1 MYRRRKGKTM
11 QSEKTNK
18 QPLLTPIM
26 RWFLFAMVLANI
38 AGMMSPMLMPIYLTE
53 LGADIG
59 DVGLVFTLTS
69 ISILVLQI
77 FGGWVSDSIGRLRA
91 VAIGSVGGII
101 GLVAMLLAPTWQWMI
116 VAMSIYQIPFALVGP
131 SFQAFIAE
139 NSAEENRGKVFG
151 MTNSIY
157 QITGIVG
164 PPLGGLLA
172 GAFGF
177 KWMLAASGLLYAMAA
192 GLRIWMATTM
202 KSQAVETTGEKLSMA
217 SFKTSMVRMLG
228 MLLGGGVITWI
239 FLTDGIADIAFRMS
253 GELQPLFLEQIAGIG
268 VEQIGLLGSINAVA
282 AMFVPM
288 LSGKLVD
295 KQGER
300 LPLMI
305 GFFLIFVAFM
315 IFLQA
320 QNFLTFAVS
329 WAVFGFGGGM
339 LGPAYQSLITK
350 VVPNKMLGTFS
361 GVFYSSRGLIALP
374 APWLGAQLW
383 ERFSPQTPFI
393 VTAAAS
399 LIILAPIY
407 FKFKAPE
414 KAEKPQENIR
424 LSQPVEPTLAE
435 AID

>member
-1 MYRRRKGKTM
+1 M
-11 QSEKTNK
+11 QAPEKDKK
-18 QPLLTPIM
+18 QPLLSPIM

-69 ISILVLQI
+69 ISILILQI

-91 VAIGSVGGII
+91 VAIGSVGGIV
-101 GLVAMLLAPTWQWMI
+101 GFVAMLLAPTWQWMM
-116 VAMSIYQIPFALVGP
+116 VAMAVYQIPFALVGP

-151 MTNSIY
+151 LTSTIY

-177 KWMLAASGLLYAMAA
+177 KWMLTVSGLLYATAA

-202 KSQAVETTGEKLSMA
+202 KSQAVENTGEKLSMG
-217 SFKTSMVRMLG
+217 SFKTSMIRMLG

-253 GELQPLFLEQIAGIG
+253 GEIQPLFLKQIAGIG
-268 VEQIGLLGSINAVA
+268 VEQIGLLGSINAIA
-282 AMFVPM
+282 AMFVPL

-295 KQGER
+295 KHGER

-305 GFFLIFVAFM
+305 GFSLIFAALM

-320 QNFLTFAVS
+320 ENFLTFAAS

-361 GVFYSSRGLIALP
+361 GVFHSSLGLISLP

-383 ERFSPQTPFI
+383 ERFSPRTPFTI
-393 VTAAAS
+393 TAIAS
-399 LIILAPIY
+399 LVILVPIY

-414 KAEKPQENIR
+414 KPLEPQGKM
-424 LSQPVEPTLAE
+424 PVPTPGEPLLAE
-435 AID
+435 ATD

>member
-1 MYRRRKGKTM
+1 M
-11 QSEKTNK
+11 QAAENNKK

-26 RWFLFAMVLANI
+26 RRFLFAMVLANI
-38 AGMMSPMLMPIYLTE
+38 AGMISPMLMPIYLTE

-101 GLVAMLLAPTWQWMI
+101 SFVAMLLAPTWQWMI
-116 VAMSIYQIPFALVGP
+116 AALSIYQIPFALVGP

-151 MTNSIY
+151 MTNTIY
-157 QITGIVG
+157 QITGILG
-164 PPLGGLLA
+164 PPLGGLLV

-177 KWMLAASGLLYAMAA
+177 KWMLAVSGLLYAAAA

-202 KSQAVETTGEKLSMA
+202 KSQAVESTGDKLSMA

-228 MLLGGGVITWI
+228 LLVGGGVITWI
-239 FLTDGIADIAFRMS
+239 FLTDGISDIAFRMS

-268 VEQIGLLGSINAVA
+268 VEQIGLLGSINAIA
-282 AMFVPM
+282 TMFVPM

-295 KQGER
+295 KHGER

-315 IFLQA
+315 VFL
-320 QNFLTFAVS
+320 
-329 WAVFGFGGGM
+329 
-339 LGPAYQSLITK
+339 
-350 VVPNKMLGTFS
+350 
-361 GVFYSSRGLIALP
+361 
-374 APWLGAQLW
+374 
-383 ERFSPQTPFI
+383 
-393 VTAAAS
+393 
-399 LIILAPIY
+399 
-407 FKFKAPE
+407 
-414 KAEKPQENIR
+414 
-424 LSQPVEPTLAE
+424 
-435 AID
+435 

>member
-1 MYRRRKGKTM
+1 M
-11 QSEKTNK
+11 QAAENNKK

-101 GLVAMLLAPTWQWMI
+101 GFVAMLLAPTWQWMI

-151 MTNSIY
+151 MTNTIY

-177 KWMLAASGLLYAMAA
+177 KWMLAVSGLLYAAAA

-202 KSQAVETTGEKLSMA
+202 KSQAAEPTGEKLSMA

-228 MLLGGGVITWI
+228 MLVGGGVITWI

-268 VEQIGLLGSINAVA
+268 VEQIGLLGSINAIA
-282 AMFVPM
+282 TMFVPM

-295 KQGER
+295 KHGER
-300 LPLMI
+300 LPLMA
-305 GFFLIFVAFM
+305 GFFLIFIAFM
-315 IFLQA
+315 VFLQA
-320 QNFLTFAVS
+320 QSFLTFAIS
-329 WAVFGFGGGM
+329 WADFGFGSGM

-361 GVFYSSRGLIALP
+361 GVFHSSRGLIALP

-383 ERFSPQTPFI
+383 ERFSPKTPFI
-393 VTAAAS
+393 VTTVAS
-399 LIILAPIY
+399 LIILVPIY

-414 KAEKPQENIR
+414 IAEERQEKNQ
-424 LSQPVEPTLAE
+424 LNPPVEPALAE
-435 AID
+435 AAD

>member
-1 MYRRRKGKTM
+1 MQAPDNTKKT
-11 QSEKTNK
+11 
-18 QPLLTPIM
+18 PLLTPIM
-26 RWFLFAMVLANI
+26 RWFLFAMILANI

-53 LGADIG
+53 LGADIS

-69 ISILVLQI
+69 VSILVLQI

-101 GLVAMLLAPTWQWMI
+101 GFVAMLLAPTWQWMI

-151 MTNSIY
+151 MVGTVY
-157 QITGIVG
+157 QVTGIIG

-177 KWMLAASGLLYAMAA
+177 KWMLAVSGLLYATAA

-202 KSQAVETTGEKLSMA
+202 KSQAVETKGEKLSMA

-228 MLLGGGVITWI
+228 FLVGGGVITWI
-239 FLTDGIADIAFRMS
+239 FVTDGISDIAFRMS

-268 VEQIGLLGSINAVA
+268 IEQIGLLGSINAVA

-295 KQGER
+295 KHGER

-305 GFFLIFVAFM
+305 GFSLIFAAFM
-315 IFLQA
+315 VFLQA
-320 QNFLTFAVS
+320 ENFLTFAAS
-329 WAVFGFGGGM
+329 WAIFGFGGGM

-350 VVPNKMLGTFS
+350 VVPHKMLGTFS

-383 ERFSPQTPFI
+383 ERFRPQTPFI

-399 LIILAPIY
+399 LLILVPIY
-407 FKFKAPE
+407 FKFKVPE
-414 KAEKPQENIR
+414 NVEGPQEENK
-424 LSQPVEPTLAE
+424 LSPPVEPALVETA
-435 AID
+435 D